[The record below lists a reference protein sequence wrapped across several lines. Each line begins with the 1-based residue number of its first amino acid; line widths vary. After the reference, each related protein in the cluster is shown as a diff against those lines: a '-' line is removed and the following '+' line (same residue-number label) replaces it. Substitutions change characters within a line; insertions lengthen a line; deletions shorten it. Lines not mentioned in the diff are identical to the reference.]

1 MRSPVFPPDPQEPR
15 QTNTGRY
22 ILIGCA
28 GCGCFAGVAVILW
41 VLVVAMMFSFH
52 ADEIE
57 REMERRAAQLMASA
71 GSYAVGSEFILY
83 GKTLDNEDLDWESLR
98 GKYVL
103 VKFTA
108 TWCPPCTAAI
118 PGMLEAYEQYR
129 DKGFEIVSIYIG
141 ERGADPVA
149 TVRRFV
155 EREELPWIIL
165 SEFLTAEAGQPPQ
178 GEAFGIRVVP
188 TMVLVDREGKVIAI
202 VENYREEL
210 RRVFGE

>member
-1 MRSPVFPPDPQEPR
+1 MPVFPPSPLKPQ
-15 QTNTGRY
+15 QANTGLY
-22 ILIGCA
+22 ALLGCTGG
-28 GCGCFAGVAVILW
+28 GCLAGVALFALMAA
-41 VLVVAMMFSFH
+41 LVAIGTFDLH
-52 ADEIE
+52 
-57 REMERRAAQLMASA
+57 ERRVVEPPRIRAAVD
-71 GSYAVGSEFILY
+71 GPIAVGSDFPLY
-83 GKTLDNEDLDWESLR
+83 GRTLDNEEFDWESLR

-129 DKGFEIVSIYIG
+129 EKGFEIVSVYIG
-141 ERGADPVA
+141 ERGTDPVA

-165 SEFLTAEAGQPPQ
+165 SEALTVQAGQPPQ
-178 GEAFGIRVVP
+178 GDAFGIRGVP
-188 TMVLVDREGKVIAI
+188 TMVLVDKEGRVISLDGR
-202 VENYREEL
+202 YRQEL

>member
-1 MRSPVFPPDPQEPR
+1 MIALLAPIPQAVRQNVERHFGEP
-15 QTNTGRY
+15 
-22 ILIGCA
+22 II
-28 GCGCFAGVAVILW
+28 
-41 VLVVAMMFSFH
+41 
-52 ADEIE
+52 
-57 REMERRAAQLMASA
+57 
-71 GSYAVGSEFILY
+71 YAVGSEFPLY
-83 GKTLDNEDLDWESLR
+83 GRTLDNEDFDWESLR

-129 DKGFEIVSIYIG
+129 EKGFEIVSVYIG
-141 ERGADPVA
+141 ERGTDPVA

-165 SEFLTAEAGQPPQ
+165 SEALTVQAGQPPQ
-178 GEAFGIRVVP
+178 GDAFGIRGVP
-188 TMVLVDREGKVIAI
+188 TMVLVDKEGRVISLDGR
-202 VENYREEL
+202 YRQEL